1 MSYIEHGLKHERV
14 EPASPMRV
22 LLILVSI
29 QKMLRSVGYNH
40 PLNITGLKRIAKKHQ
55 QNRFKI
61 ESAVDN
67 DGQLL
72 Q

>member
-1 MSYIEHGLKHERV
+1 
-14 EPASPMRV
+14 MRV
-22 LLILVSI
+22 LLILASI

-61 ESAVDN
+61 ESMVDN
-67 DGQLL
+67 NG
-72 Q
+72 